1 MMLPETLTASF
12 IVVCL
17 TTFFAVNFYNLLRF
31 HRGRRDVTVFA
42 EIRRPKN
49 FSLQLAAFGTLLFF
63 LESILFSFLAFAGVT
78 SPLQVF
84 PLQLQFQH
92 DSYVQIVGIVL
103 TGAGYFLFIWSVV
116 ARGRYAVS
124 WAMSEDHKL
133 VTRGPYRFVR
143 HPSYLGYFLMFFGLF
158 FTWLNLLAVFPL
170 AAIPGYMQV
179 AAREEELLTRRF
191 GEEYVRYQR
200 TTGRFLPKRRRKED

>member
-1 MMLPETLTASF
+1 MFPETLTTSF

-17 TTFFAVNFYNLLRF
+17 ITFFAVNSHNLLRF
-31 HRGRRDVTVFA
+31 HRGRRDIKVFA
-42 EIRRPKN
+42 EIRRPKS

-63 LESILFSFLAFAGVT
+63 LESILFSFLAFAGFT
-78 SPLQVF
+78 SHLHVF

-92 DSYVQIVGIVL
+92 DSYVQIAGIVL

-116 ARGRYAVS
+116 ARGRYTVS
-124 WAMSEDHKL
+124 WTMLEDHKL
-133 VTRGPYRFVR
+133 VTRGPYRFIR
-143 HPSYLGYFLMFFGLF
+143 HPSYIGYFLMFFGLF
-158 FTWLNLLAVFPL
+158 FIWLNLLAVFPL